1 MIDTLKF
8 SLEKLPLPDTSYFSP
23 VFLDYLDQNPKLN
36 EFAGVYPAPE
46 AFKELIE
53 NRNFPIEN
61 RDTLVQVLNEQYAG
75 LELSE
80 KLIQNFSALKS
91 PNSFTVTTGHQL
103 NIFTGPLYFIYK
115 IISAINACKI
125 LAEEYPEY
133 QFIPVYWMASED
145 HDFAEINHFNLFG
158 KQYRWHSDQK
168 GAVGRFNPQG
178 ISEILD
184 DLRECP
190 EIFEDA
196 YRNSE
201 TLAAATTKIV
211 NHLFGDQGLVVID
224 PDHTELKRLFAPI
237 LKDELVNQNTF
248 QQVKHSSEALQA
260 HGYKT
265 LVTPREINLFYLQ
278 DGLRERIVEHGDRYE
293 VLETEKSF
301 SESEMLKEVDEF
313 PERFSPNVVLRTLY
327 QETILPNL
335 AYIGG
340 PGELSYWLQFK
351 SSFDH
356 FNLPFPALMPRNNVL
371 VVNRV
376 NTKKKEKLGLSIE
389 DLFLDPQDLKSLFV
403 ERNATAAID
412 LASEKQ
418 AISTTFDKILKKIKA
433 IDGSLAGYIKA
444 EENKALK
451 NLDQIE
457 KRLIKAE
464 ERNQET
470 TLNQVLGLKEK
481 LFPEGNLQ
489 EREQNFLNFY
499 INNQAFLDEL
509 RSLLDPF
516 DFNFQVILENE

>member
-1 MIDTLKF
+1 M
-8 SLEKLPLPDTSYFSP
+8 
-23 VFLDYLDQNPKLN
+23 
-36 EFAGVYPAPE
+36 
-46 AFKELIE
+46 
-53 NRNFPIEN
+53 
-61 RDTLVQVLNEQYAG
+61 
-75 LELSE
+75 
-80 KLIQNFSALKS
+80 
-91 PNSFTVTTGHQL
+91 
-103 NIFTGPLYFIYK
+103 
-115 IISAINACKI
+115 
-125 LAEEYPEY
+125 LAEENPEC

-158 KQYRWHSDQK
+158 KQYQWHSDQK

-178 ISEILD
+178 IAEILD
-184 DLRECP
+184 ELRECP

-196 YRNSE
+196 YRTSA
-201 TLAAATTKIV
+201 TLAGATRKIV

-224 PDHTELKRLFAPI
+224 PDHAELKRLFAPI
-237 LKDELVNQNTF
+237 IKDELVNQNTF
-248 QQVKHSSEALQA
+248 HHVQHSSEALQA

-278 DGLRERIVEHGDRYE
+278 DGLRERIVEQDDRYE
-293 VLETEKSF
+293 ILETDRSF
-301 SESEMLKEVDEF
+301 SESEILKEVDEF

-371 VVNRV
+371 VVNRG

-389 DLFLDPQDLKSLFV
+389 DLFLDPQELKSLFV
-403 ERNATAAID
+403 ERNATAAIE
-412 LASEKQ
+412 LASEKR
-418 AISTTFDKILKKIKA
+418 AISATFDNILKKIKA
-433 IDGSLAGYIKA
+433 IDGSLTGYIKA

-464 ERNQET
+464 ERNQQTE
-470 TLNQVLGLKEK
+470 LNQVLGLKDK
-481 LFPEGNLQ
+481 LFPNGNLQ
-489 EREQNFLNFY
+489 ERDQNFLNFY